1 MTIRDWCSST
11 NNVFYGATFLTVY
24 QTGKQP
30 IRAVVGIIPAEIA
43 NCNVIC
49 IRVTKVN
56 PYTLTFLE
64 VEVMIHD

>member
-11 NNVFYGATFLTVY
+11 NNVFYGATFLTIY

-30 IRAVVGIIPAEIA
+30 IRAVVGIIPEDIA
-43 NCNVIC
+43 KSNVSW

-56 PYTLTFLE
+56 PDTLTFLE
-64 VEVMIHD
+64 AEVMIHD